1 MAELK
6 HYLLIDIGT
15 GSSRVA
21 LEDEKGKLFDLQH
34 ISNEYVEDDDGG
46 TLIDAEKFFDN
57 LKAATKVLMAPFD
70 VKIDAITVSGARQT
84 FFFVDDNN
92 EIKFGIPN
100 IDSRGT
106 KFIGKYRDNEEL
118 VRAHTARD
126 ISADFMAMKLVGLRN
141 NRPDLFERV
150 SSFTSLSEVFA
161 LMFSGKLVIEPSQA
175 EETQLYDMYSK
186 DWDEALINVF
196 DLGNLRFPEIV
207 PSGTAYSVT
216 NKKLLS
222 EYGVTA
228 SDDCQFIVGGADTQ
242 LAMKA
247 LSPDPK
253 KNTLCLVSG
262 TTSPVCIRS
271 DKPITDK
278 NHWLDLDLG
287 GKRYVLEFNPG
298 VTGLNYERSKKLFMP
313 DTSYQDIENQIDLS
327 VKQNVFASF
336 TTQSFSK
343 PMLGDKF
350 GGYFIRPPFTG
361 SITPAA
367 LVGAV
372 VTDIGFAISQKVFQ
386 LDKATN
392 ENFDTII
399 ACGGGMN
406 SKIIPQ
412 IVSTLTGKTIRI
424 YADFQEPSIIG
435 CFNVI
440 SDVMGG
446 DLHDIN
452 RPIRFEYK
460 PQTEKNGLLKDYTTW
475 KRLNQGANNDV
486 ILSGAKQLEPTI

>member
-21 LEDEKGKLFDLQH
+21 LEDEEGKLYDLQH
-34 ISNEYVEDDDGG
+34 ISNEYVEDNDGG

-57 LKAATKVLMAPFD
+57 LKAATKILMAPFD

-84 FFFVDDNN
+84 FFFVDDHND
-92 EIKFGIPN
+92 IKFGIPN

-106 KFIGKYRDNEEL
+106 KFIGQYRDYEDL
-118 VRAHTARD
+118 VRSHTARD

-141 NRPDLFERV
+141 NRPDLFNKV

-175 EETQLYDMYSK
+175 EETQLFDMYSK
-186 DWDEALINVF
+186 SWDEALINIF
-196 DLGNLRFPEIV
+196 NLGNLRFPEIV
-207 PSGTAYSVT
+207 PSGTSYPVT
-216 NKKLLS
+216 NIKLLS
-222 EYGVTA
+222 EYGVA
-228 SDDCQFIVGGADTQ
+228 PADDCQFVIGGADTQ

-271 DKPITDK
+271 DKAITDK

-298 VTGLNYERSKKLFMP
+298 VTGLNYERSKKLFLP
-313 DTSYQDIENQIDLS
+313 DTPYMDIENQIDIS
-327 VKQNVFASF
+327 VKQSIFASF
-336 TTQSFSK
+336 TTQSFAK
-343 PMLGDKF
+343 PTLGDKY
-350 GGYFIRPPFTG
+350 GGFFIKPPFTG
-361 SITPAA
+361 EISPQA

-372 VTDIGFAISQKVFQ
+372 VTDIGFAIAQKVFQ
-386 LDKATN
+386 LDKMSD
-392 ENFDTII
+392 ESFDTII

-446 DLHDIN
+446 DAHDID
-452 RPIRFEYK
+452 RPIRFEYH
-460 PQTEKNGLLKDYTTW
+460 PQAENKILLKNYTTW
-475 KRLNQGANNDV
+475 KRLNKGANNDA
-486 ILSGAKQLEPTI
+486 ILSGAKKLETSI